1 MDQISLCIMTRELCH
16 QLYQGWEN
24 DPAIY
29 LDMGLFSPYRYDK
42 EAVDRYFDGKQTP
55 DRVFF
60 AILKDGVPV
69 GELHLKRI
77 DRRNRECTLSIH
89 MQNDG
94 VKGRGYGTQ
103 AERLALRYAF
113 EVLGMEAVNADTVV
127 KNTRSQHI
135 LEKLGFQHLRD
146 EGEFRYYRCR
156 RGGKPRRGAF
166 SLPPEAGEN
175 IPRREG

>member
-1 MDQISLCIMTRELCH
+1 MDQVSLCVMTRELCH

-29 LDMGLFSPYRYDK
+29 MDMGLFSPYRYDK
-42 EAVDRYFDGKQTP
+42 DAVDRYFDAKQAP
-55 DRVFF
+55 DRVLF
-60 AILKDGVPV
+60 AILRDGAPV
-69 GELHLKRI
+69 GELQLKQI
-77 DRRNRECTLSIH
+77 DREKRECTLSIH

-113 EVLGMEAVNADTVV
+113 DVLGMAAVNADTVV

-135 LEKLGFQHLRD
+135 LEKLGFQHIRD
-146 EGEFRYYRCR
+146 EGDFRYYRCR
-156 RGGKPRRGAF
+156 RK
-166 SLPPEAGEN
+166 
-175 IPRREG
+175 

>member
-29 LDMGLFSPYRYDK
+29 MDMSLFSPYRYDK
-42 EAVDRYFDGKQTP
+42 DKVDRYFDAKQGP
-55 DRVFF
+55 DRVLF

-69 GELHLKRI
+69 GELHLKGI
-77 DRRNRECTLSIH
+77 DRQKKECTLSIH

-113 EVLGMEAVNADTVV
+113 DVLGMEAVNADTVH
-127 KNTRSQHI
+127 KNIRSQHI
-135 LEKLGFQHLRD
+135 LEKLGFAHIRD
-146 EGEFRYYRCR
+146 EGDFRYYRYQ
-156 RGGKPRRGAF
+156 
-166 SLPPEAGEN
+166 
-175 IPRREG
+175 RESARTPGP